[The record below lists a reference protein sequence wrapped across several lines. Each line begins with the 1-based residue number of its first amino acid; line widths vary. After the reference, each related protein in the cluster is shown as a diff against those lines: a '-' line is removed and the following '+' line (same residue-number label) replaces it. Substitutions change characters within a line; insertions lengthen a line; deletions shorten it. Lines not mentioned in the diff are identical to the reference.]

1 MSTSRTATYRR
12 ALDHFEPE
20 DDRDPQAQRRMRG
33 YLEQIDYTAYAANLA
48 VLSPVVGQADAARFQ
63 RLAVAA
69 AQARA
74 QWVAEALAMTET
86 AGATLSPAQATRLA
100 ALREA
105 HEELTAAYE
114 ALRRMVERGYVT
126 YRPAAP

>member
-48 VLSPVVGQADAARFQ
+48 VLGPVIGQADAARFQ

-86 AGATLSPAQATRLA
+86 AGAVLSPAQATRLA
-100 ALREA
+100 SLREA